1 MPAYGA
7 AMPHKRIAALVVF
20 LYPVILLGGYASGQF
35 TAGKKPPI
43 RPKYA
48 AAYET
53 RDQRDAR
60 KTAVEV
66 VLSEEPIDVVEAAAE
81 LDPHSN
87 VINQKALRDHN
98 YVLLWVRPDN
108 DVSMNATYSDT
119 MTQYVEMTG
128 SRMTADMN
136 ANTRDKVAGR
146 IFSPKPL
153 KTMDGDEYTIDLK
166 FLTEVTRPPAGTKL
180 PADGGE
186 PGNAFN
192 ALQAAIAK
200 KSWTGIK
207 TNVTAKTLESFY
219 ESDRTEKDNLADA
232 IQTLGF
238 HLPKK
243 PGKITGGEQRGDIAI
258 LNLEGQLF
266 EGQNALFLV
275 RMVKDG
281 SRWVFDRAVNAGLID
296 K

>member
-1 MPAYGA
+1 
-7 AMPHKRIAALVVF
+7 MPHKRIAALVVF
-20 LYPVILLGGYASGQF
+20 LYPVLAFGGDASGQF
-35 TAGKKPPI
+35 TAGKRPPI
-43 RPKYA
+43 KPKYA

-60 KTAVEV
+60 KTAIEV

-108 DVSMNATYSDT
+108 DVSMNATYSET

-128 SRMTADMN
+128 SRMTADLP

-153 KTMDGDEYTIDLK
+153 KTMDGEEYTIDLK
-166 FLTEVTRPPAGTKL
+166 FSTEVTHQAAGTKL
-180 PADGGE
+180 PNDGGE
-186 PGNAFN
+186 PGKALT

-207 TNVTAKTLESFY
+207 GNVTAKTLESFF
-219 ESDRTEKDNLADA
+219 ESDRTETEHLADA

-243 PGKITGGEQRGDIAI
+243 PGRIAGGELRGDSAI
-258 LNLEGQLF
+258 LNLEGELF
-266 EGQNALFLV
+266 EGQKALFLV

-281 SRWVFDRAVNAGLID
+281 PRWVYDRAINAGLID

>member
-1 MPAYGA
+1 MPL
-7 AMPHKRIAALVVF
+7 KRIAALVVF
-20 LYPVILLGGYASGQF
+20 LYPVILLGGDASGQF

-53 RDQRDAR
+53 HDQRDAR
-60 KTAVEV
+60 KMAIEV
-66 VLSEEPIDVVEAAAE
+66 VLSEEPIDVAEAAAE

-128 SRMTADMN
+128 SRMTADMTT
-136 ANTRDKVAGR
+136 NTRDKVAGR

-166 FLTEVTRPPAGTKL
+166 FSTEVTRPLAGTKL
-180 PADGGE
+180 PSDGGE
-186 PGNAFN
+186 PGKALK

-200 KSWTGIK
+200 KSWEGIK
-207 TNVTAKTLESFY
+207 TNVSAKNVESFD
-219 ESDRTEKDNLADA
+219 ESYRTPKENLDDA

-238 HLPKK
+238 WLPKK
-243 PGKITGGEQRGDIAI
+243 AGKITGGELRGDSAI
-258 LNLEGQLF
+258 LNLEGELF
-266 EGQNALFLV
+266 ENQNALFLV
-275 RMVKDG
+275 LMVKEN
-281 SRWVFDRAVNAGLID
+281 SRWVFDRATKAGMID